1 MARILVVVG
10 LPAAGKSEAC
20 AVLERHLRHDGH
32 AVTRLSDKHALE
44 AQVLLDIEA
53 NGRPGPEPG
62 SLAGRHSI
70 LLNPGAPAG
79 TLRMIFEDGT
89 ALNDAHRTLLAA
101 MAVAVADGDNGRVAL
116 IEWAYGADHP
126 YPREPLRQ
134 SGRQFVEWL
143 GQFDLLDEAVVLDVV
158 SSYEEREQRNRG
170 RADGI
175 PAPEFARHFP
185 EAGHFTA
192 EDLRLL
198 AHGYARVE
206 NRRISPQE
214 FRSRV
219 SRAYHGLLR
228 FKVATRAGAGA
239 RP

>member
-20 AVLERHLRHDGH
+20 AVLERLLRHDGY

-62 SLAGRHSI
+62 SLAGLHSI
-70 LLNPGAPAG
+70 LLNPGARPG
-79 TLRMIFEDGT
+79 TLRMIFEDGA
-89 ALNDAHRTLLAA
+89 ALNDAHRALLAA
-101 MAVAVADGDNGRVAL
+101 MAHATADGHNGRVAL

-126 YPREPLRQ
+126 YRREPLRQ

-143 GQFDLLDEAVVLDVV
+143 GEYDLLEEAVVLDVV
-158 SSYEEREQRNRG
+158 STYEEREQRNRE

-175 PAPEFARHFP
+175 PAREFVRHFP
-185 EAGHFTA
+185 EAGHFDA

-206 NRRISPQE
+206 NRGISPRE

-219 SRAYHGLLR
+219 ARTYHGSLR
-228 FKVATRAGAGA
+228 LKLAGQAGAGL